1 MPGGILLAATTKHFL
16 YSAFFRF
23 RLFCQISG
31 RLVCLRKLEF
41 FYTNCVIS
49 LDIAVERW
57 YFNNQALTRFKV
69 LVFST
74 HCVSVF

>member
-1 MPGGILLAATTKHFL
+1 MRTAKWSSRRIEQINFLLIHNYLENPQAFL
-16 YSAFFRF
+16 S
-23 RLFCQISG
+23 
-31 RLVCLRKLEF
+31 LVCLRKLEF